1 MFCNKYV
8 GTLHGSITSWNE
20 RLMASTHFRTTV
32 QFILPCWLWCPVY
45 PIYSWKAKGYMLS
58 FFLLSPLFSTR
69 FMFSTS
75 KKQTV
80 LQIISFNP
88 SLLLLQYKQGRC
100 HHSEWEGILRRIL
113 SALFFTLLAKFTYP
127 FHFSPTIKFML
138 LASLM
143 INILHWYDCICVIIS
158 KDFFY

>member
-1 MFCNKYV
+1 
-8 GTLHGSITSWNE
+8 
-20 RLMASTHFRTTV
+20 MASTHFRTTV
-32 QFILPCWLWCPVY
+32 QFVLPCWLWCRL
-45 PIYSWKAKGYMLS
+45 SNLQLKSKRLYMLS

-75 KKQTV
+75 KKETV

-100 HHSEWEGILRRIL
+100 HHSEREGILRRIWA
-113 SALFFTLLAKFTYP
+113 ALFFYLVSQIHVSL
-127 FHFSPTIKFML
+127 FHFSPAIKFML

-158 KDFFY
+158 KDFFLLRLYYQSKLVRFFF